1 MSEMPN
7 GNQEWFQTT
16 HWSLVLRA
24 RDQKSTQAPEAME
37 RLCRIYWPPL
47 YAYIRRQRHTVEDAQ
62 DLTQE
67 FFARLIEKGWLERLQ
82 HQDGKFR
89 SFLLTFLGH
98 FLSDQRDRAKAQ
110 KRGGGLTFLS
120 LDEMESEERSVSE
133 LADGLTPE
141 QVFERRW
148 VQALMEQATLRL
160 REEYVA
166 KGELALYDKLKDLQ
180 PNERGAITYAQLA
193 AQWGMTEAAVKSA
206 KHRMNRRFARLLREV
221 IAHTVN
227 HPGEIEDELRY
238 FISLSGG

>member
-1 MSEMPN
+1 MPDE
-7 GNQEWFQTT
+7 NQAWFQTT

-37 RLCRIYWPPL
+37 RLCRTYWPPL
-47 YAYIRRQRHTVEDAQ
+47 YAYLRRQRHSVEDAQ

-67 FFARLIEKGWLERLQ
+67 FFARLIEKGWLTHLQ

-89 SFLLTFLGH
+89 SFLLTFLEH

-120 LDEMESEERSVSE
+120 LDEMQSEERSIGS

-148 VQALMEQATLRL
+148 VQALMDQATVRL

-166 KGELALYDKLKDLQ
+166 KGEIAIYDQLKDLQ
-180 PNERGAITYAQLA
+180 PNERGALTYAQLA

-206 KHRMNRRFARLLREV
+206 KHRLNRRHQQLLREV
-221 IAHTVN
+221 IAHTVKQ
-227 HPGEIEDELRY
+227 PSQIEDEIRH
-238 FISLSGG
+238 FIRVSGG